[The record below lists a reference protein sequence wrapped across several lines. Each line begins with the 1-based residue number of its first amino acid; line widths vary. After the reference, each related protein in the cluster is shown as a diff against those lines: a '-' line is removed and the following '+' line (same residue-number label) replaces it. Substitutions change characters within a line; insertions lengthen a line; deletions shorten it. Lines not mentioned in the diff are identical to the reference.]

1 MQSKGYARG
10 IDFRLFGEFVPGTES
25 WASLSI
31 LQTEEDITGD
41 AYYLRYNAAGE
52 QIIAGYTFDQNAV
65 DSQKLNRATFRG
77 RLINAS
83 ISVSSS
89 RITCPSRRPS
99 RCHST
104 CSSAL
109 HSPSALPDVIVTKTF
124 TVHPS
129 YRRVDLGLSK
139 QIIGED
145 VVNKPQ
151 GKFFSGFKSLWIGVE
166 VFNLLQVSNV
176 ASYSW
181 ITDVSNAR
189 KYAVPNYLT
198 ARQLNLRI
206 NARF

>member
-1 MQSKGYARG
+1 MSLNL
-10 IDFRLFGEFVPGTES
+10 LFGT
-25 WASLSI
+25 
-31 LQTEEDITGD
+31 
-41 AYYLRYNAAGE
+41 
-52 QIIAGYTFDQNAV
+52 
-65 DSQKLNRATFRG
+65 
-77 RLINAS
+77 
-83 ISVSSS
+83 
-89 RITCPSRRPS
+89 
-99 RCHST
+99 
-104 CSSAL
+104 
-109 HSPSALPDVIVTKTF
+109 ALPFGPPGRDRYKDVYRS
-124 TVHPS
+124 PS